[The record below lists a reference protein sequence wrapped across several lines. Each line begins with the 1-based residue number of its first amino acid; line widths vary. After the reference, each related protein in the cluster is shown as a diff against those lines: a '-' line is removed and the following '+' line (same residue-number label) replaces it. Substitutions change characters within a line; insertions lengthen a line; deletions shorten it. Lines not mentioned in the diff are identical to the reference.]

1 MSPDKK
7 GDLIRNM
14 SDWIVRRFHRA
25 SDELDH
31 ARQKVEEC
39 KKAITINKVP
49 PHIKE
54 CEEAINKASVI
65 IRDLLKEYATSVH
78 LDYALDR
85 IASNDGV
92 ANDTKS
98 AFRGMRNEVKNK
110 NESKRLETLKR
121 MIYKMS
127 YNFNM
132 ARKAKTEQQA
142 IALLDEV
149 IHSAGHLAELC
160 HIAAEY
166 ISEDNEPIE
175 ELKNGVSLHQMR
187 LGGSRKRHAKKRHA
201 KRTAKRTLRKQRAR
215 K

>member
-1 MSPDKK
+1 
-7 GDLIRNM
+7 M

-49 PHIKE
+49 PHIQE
-54 CEEAINKASVI
+54 CEEAVNKASVI
-65 IRDLLKEYATSVH
+65 IMDLLKEYTTSVH

-92 ANDTKS
+92 TDDIKR

-110 NESKRLETLKR
+110 NESKRLTKLKQ
-121 MIYKMS
+121 MVYKMS

-149 IHSAGHLAELC
+149 IHSARNLAELC
-160 HIAAEY
+160 YIAAEY
-166 ISEDNEPIE
+166 VSEDNEPIQ
-175 ELKNGVSLHQMR
+175 ELKNGVSLHQIR
-187 LGGSRKRHAKKRHA
+187 LGGSRTLHKKRTLRKRH
-201 KRTAKRTLRKQRAR
+201 AKRTLRKQRSR